1 MSDDDG
7 LAARLGTNRGTLGRL
22 YDRYYTKVLAYCI
35 HRLFSR
41 QAAEDVASDV
51 FLRIAKDIRRFKGSD
66 EQDLR
71 NWIYTIAINQ
81 VNTHIRKTGRR
92 KNLFEDACDKGAIGS
107 CAALE
112 PADKSDWAKLYD
124 ALASLKPAQQDAITL
139 RYFEGLS
146 PKQIAGVLQVNP
158 GTVRTMLFRAVRK
171 LRKHLSEYFGNQ
183 DRAP

>member
-7 LAARLGTNRGTLGRL
+7 LAAHLETKRGTLVRL

-51 FLRIAKDIRRFKGSD
+51 FLRIAKDIRRFDDSG
-66 EQDLR
+66 EEDLR
-71 NWIYTIAINQ
+71 RWVYTIAINQ
-81 VNTHIRKTGRR
+81 VNTHIRKTERR
-92 KNLFEDACDKGAIGS
+92 KKLFKDACDKGAIRNS
-107 CAALE
+107 DLE
-112 PADKSDWAKLYD
+112 PADKSDWAKLYE
-124 ALASLKPAQQDAITL
+124 ALGSLKPKQQDAITL

-146 PKQIAGVLQVNP
+146 PKEISGVLQMNP
-158 GTVRTMLFRAVRK
+158 GAVRIMLFRAVRK
-171 LRKHLSEYFGNQ
+171 LRRHLSECSGNQ